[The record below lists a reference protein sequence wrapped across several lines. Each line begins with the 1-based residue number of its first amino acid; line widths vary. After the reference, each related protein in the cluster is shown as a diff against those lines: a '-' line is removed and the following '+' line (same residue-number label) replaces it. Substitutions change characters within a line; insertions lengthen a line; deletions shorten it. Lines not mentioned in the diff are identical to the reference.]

1 SVFNKIIG
9 DNPFELEMAAALEN
23 RFADVIAFAK
33 NTMGEGGIN
42 FKMEY
47 QAEDGNIREYYPDF
61 FVKTNANTFFILE
74 TKGREDLDDIRKI
87 KRLAAW
93 CKDINTAQREYTY
106 TSVYVK
112 QEDWEKKEKDL
123 KSFLDVI
130 EIFKVTEKRKA

>member
-1 SVFNKIIG
+1 
-9 DNPFELEMAAALEN
+9 
-23 RFADVIAFAK
+23 
-33 NTMGEGGIN
+33 MGEGGIN

-47 QAEDGNIREYYPDF
+47 QAENRNIREYYPDF

-93 CKDINTAQREYTY
+93 CKDINTASSEYTY
-106 TSVYVK
+106 TPVYVK

-123 KSFLDVI
+123 KSFSDVI
-130 EIFKVTEKRKA
+130 EIFKVTENRKA